1 LFFGYPILKHL
12 LLVNEQGEIIM
23 GVWDGLNLKFIFR
36 RIVNSDTMNQWLEIL
51 QIASGL
57 QFSDDED
64 AIVWQY
70 NSLGKYNVQTLYVI
84 VNDRG

>member
-1 LFFGYPILKHL
+1 LFFGYPILKQL
-12 LLVNEQGEIIM
+12 LLVNEQEKIVM
-23 GVWDGLNLKFIFR
+23 AVWDGLNLKFIFR
-36 RIVNSDTMNQWLEIL
+36 RTVNSDTMNQWLEIL